1 LEGKRQVKTLQKRNC
16 VVIKDAGRRI
26 DKHSVAW
33 YDKSFRTLVDDYFN
47 TGDIAVY
54 DSTLKLL
61 DYDNLYSLDIDRPV
75 DAKVAAALNEKY
87 EYICLRASNY
97 IHEQMNWGY
106 LEDWLEAVRLPVLCL
121 GVGAQASEER
131 RIELPPGGRRVWD
144 AIADRAPSI
153 GVRGAFSASVLA
165 DNGVKNVDIVGCPTI
180 FRSLAPVLY
189 LRHKSINDIE
199 TVAFSLRR
207 ETGANY
213 TNNVDEF
220 LETQKRLIVR
230 LNRRF
235 SLVVTAHGEI
245 EEKIYYYNDIARLK
259 EARGNLIDSNW
270 FDPIFGREL
279 EQIYAMQLFFTP
291 VVSHYDELARSLDF
305 TIGYRVHGILPA
317 LAMGTPGVLL
327 RYDAR
332 SAELAETLRVPI
344 FDPKAALTAPFED
357 IFDRSLFCQFEAH
370 YPAAYQTMR
379 DFLEKHRVANSM
391 QEAASA
397 AA

>member
-1 LEGKRQVKTLQKRNC
+1 
-16 VVIKDAGRRI
+16 
-26 DKHSVAW
+26 
-33 YDKSFRTLVDDYFN
+33 
-47 TGDIAVY
+47 
-54 DSTLKLL
+54 
-61 DYDNLYSLDIDRPV
+61 
-75 DAKVAAALNEKY
+75 
-87 EYICLRASNY
+87 
-97 IHEQMNWGY
+97 MNWGY
-106 LEDWLEAVRLPVLCL
+106 LGDWLDAVRLPVLCL

-131 RIELPPGGRRVWD
+131 RIELPAEGRRVWH
-144 AIADRAPSI
+144 AIADRAPSV
-153 GVRGAFSASVLA
+153 GVRGSFSASVLA

-180 FRSLAPVLY
+180 FRSLAPALY
-189 LRHKSINDIE
+189 LRHKSIDEIDK
-199 TVAFSLRR
+199 VAFSLRR
-207 ETGANY
+207 ETGDNY

-220 LETQKRLIVR
+220 LEIQKKLIVR

-259 EARGNLIDSNW
+259 EARRKLIDSNW
-270 FDPIFGREL
+270 FDPILGRDL
-279 EQIYAMQLFFTP
+279 ENIYATQLFFTP
-291 VVSHYDELARSLDF
+291 VVSHYDELTLSLDF

-344 FDPKAALTAPFED
+344 FDPKAALTASFES
-357 IFDRSLFCQFEAH
+357 IFHRNLFCEFEAN

-379 DFLEKHRVANSM
+379 AFLEKHRIANSM
-391 QEAASA
+391 QEVISA

>member
-1 LEGKRQVKTLQKRNC
+1 VVTSKKRNC
-16 VVIKDAGRRI
+16 VVIKDAGRRV

-33 YDKSFRTLVDDYFN
+33 YDTSFRALIDDYFN
-47 TGDIAVY
+47 TGDIGVY

-61 DYDNLYSLDIDRPV
+61 DYDNLYRLNIDQPV
-75 DAKVAAALNEKY
+75 DAKVAAALSEKY

-97 IHEQMNWGY
+97 VHEQMSWGY
-106 LEDWLEAVRLPVLCL
+106 LSDWLDAVQLPVVCL
-121 GVGAQASEER
+121 GVGAQASKER
-131 RIELPPGGRRVWD
+131 RIELPAEGRRVWH
-144 AIADRAPSI
+144 AIAERSPSI
-153 GVRGAFSASVLA
+153 GVRGGFSASVLA

-180 FRSLAPVLY
+180 FRSLAPVLH
-189 LRHKSINDIE
+189 LRHKSINEIE
-199 TVAFSLRR
+199 RVAFSLRR

-213 TNNVDEF
+213 TNNVDDF
-220 LETQKRLIVR
+220 LETQKKLIVR

-245 EEKIYYYNDIARLK
+245 EEKIYYYNDIVRLK
-259 EARGNLIDSNW
+259 ETRRKLIDSNW

-279 EQIYAMQLFFTP
+279 EEIYAMQLFFTP
-291 VVSHYDELARSLDF
+291 VVSHYDELVRALDF
-305 TIGYRVHGILPA
+305 TIGYRVHGVLPA

-344 FDPKAALTAPFED
+344 FDPKVALTVPFES
-357 IFDRSLFCQFEAH
+357 IFHRDLFCEFEGH

-379 DFLEKHRVANSM
+379 AFLEKNQIANLM
-391 QEAASA
+391 QEAVLA